1 MSNALE
7 MLYLNFRKPFD
18 SLQMLAILCK
28 YLTVGHHF
36 RGFPSGSDGKESA
49 CNAGDPGSI
58 PGSERS
64 PREGNAYTLQYS
76 YLETPMDR
84 GAWRNIVHWVTKSL
98 T

>member
-1 MSNALE
+1 
-7 MLYLNFRKPFD
+7 
-18 SLQMLAILCK
+18 MLAVLYK
-28 YLTVGHHF
+28 YLTVGHRF

-49 CNAGDPGSI
+49 CKAGDLGSI

-76 YLETPMDR
+76 CLETPMDR
-84 GAWRNIVHWVTKSL
+84 GAWGNTVHWVTKSL